1 MDVEIVS
8 KYENKLLNRTEV
20 RFKATHGKEKTPDR
34 GAVREALSKSLGAG
48 KELIVVDEMQSSFG
62 KPETL
67 GYAKVYA
74 TVDAAKKLEPRHLL
88 LRNKVQGVEKKVK
101 AAPVAKTPAKRGR

>member
-20 RFKATHGKEKTPDR
+20 RFKANHATEKTPGRDQ
-34 GAVREALSKSLGAG
+34 VREALAKTLGG
-48 KELIVVDEMQSSFG
+48 NKDTIVVDEMHSSFG

-67 GYAKVYA
+67 GYAKVYGS
-74 TVDAAKKLEPRHLL
+74 VEAAKKLEPRHLQI
-88 LRNKVQGVEKKVK
+88 RNKFQGVGKKVK
-101 AAPVAKTPAKRGR
+101 AAPAAAPAKKRGR